1 MIRKFRTVAF
11 LQYRHSVSFAK
22 VTLFQPFW
30 VFRAMPQLNRRLVI
44 TGAAATAACGLAGCA
59 ATVPPPIVQAAV
71 PPLPPG
77 PSAPEPAD
85 VPIGAEPKYGTVYG
99 AITNEKFPVAAVK
112 LSDIDPAFYRRQ
124 VEYATKEPVG
134 TIVIDPAQ
142 HFLYHVEA
150 GGKATRY
157 GVGVGREGFGWTGEA
172 TIHSK
177 QEWPDWYPPKEMLER
192 RPELKK
198 QMAELQSGLGMA
210 GGPGNPIGAR
220 GMYLWQGS
228 NDTYF
233 RIHGTNEPWTIGHSM
248 SSGCIRMINQDA
260 IDLYA
265 KTPVGTRVVVLSSP
279 GAKPPKIAGI

>member
-1 MIRKFRTVAF
+1 
-11 LQYRHSVSFAK
+11 
-22 VTLFQPFW
+22 
-30 VFRAMPQLNRRLVI
+30 MPQLNRRLVI

-59 ATVPPPIVQAAV
+59 ATAPPPFLQAAV
-71 PPLPPG
+71 PRPQPPG
-77 PSAPEPAD
+77 PPIPEPAD
-85 VPIGAEPKYGTVYG
+85 VPLGAEPKYGTVYG

-112 LSDIDPAFYRRQ
+112 LSDIDPVFYRRQ

-150 GGKATRY
+150 SGKATRY

-172 TIHSK
+172 TIHNK

-279 GAKPPKIAGI
+279 GAKPPKVAGI